1 MSGSTLVIVA
11 SSKEEVLQTL
21 REDVYAKS
29 GVWDVDKV
37 CFSCIFLSR
46 CSLLYSFDHMLHR
59 HTRVRMS
66 ANERGSPDS
75 DVASQVCFQ
84 NPREAVDTE
93 HVISKHSPNDGLGLG
108 LASFAV
114 ASAQSDIAVSNMF
127 LSILILALWHPYPV
141 LLAPRACRSSS
152 VVRLSL
158 CQ

>member
-1 MSGSTLVIVA
+1 MSTRYVFHVSFFLGAHYSTPSI
-11 SSKEEVLQTL
+11 
-21 REDVYAKS
+21 
-29 GVWDVDKV
+29 
-37 CFSCIFLSR
+37 I
-46 CSLLYSFDHMLHR
+46 CSID
-59 HTRVRMS
+59 TRVRMS

-152 VVRLSL
+152 VIRLSL